1 MPANPGNKSPKSKLW
16 LFLIWAIF
24 PAVVIAGTFLYDV
37 PDIVEAIYLTC
48 VWLPAGII
56 CEKLGFG
63 AFSMVGAST
72 IPIWIF
78 FTAILATSYL
88 YGLILVFLVSFV
100 IRLGKRLY
108 GSRNSK
114 E

>member
-1 MPANPGNKSPKSKLW
+1 MPVGPGNKRRKSKLW

-24 PAVVIAGTFLYDV
+24 PAVVISGTFQYDV
-37 PDIVEAIYLTC
+37 PDIVEAIFLTL

-72 IPIWIF
+72 IPNWIF
-78 FTAILATSYL
+78 FTAIVATSYL
-88 YGLILVFLVSFV
+88 YGLLLVFLVWFV
-100 IRLGKRLY
+100 IRFGKRLW
-108 GSRNSK
+108 RK
-114 E
+114 PE